1 MATDDSD
8 GDIQDPQVTA
18 KLAQILANAGV
29 LFDRLGATARAGI
42 ASGSPAAE
50 DAAAELGH
58 HTRIM
63 AIDHLATGLEHLV
76 IWHRLLTGGSQP
88 FATHM
93 TLIRGAMEGAVTCRW
108 LIDPRQDSA
117 ERVRRGVALLLDD
130 YGNRR
135 DFERDFGIDPAAIK
149 PPAKSGADRHK
160 QLQEKRDAA
169 NIGRVKVET
178 MTYRFGGYIGLQPGP
193 GRAIYRLLSAYAHG
207 KQWKGLTTKIQA
219 VALATEVR
227 GGKVVKVS
235 ANDDMAVML
244 TALAMKVAT
253 AAVDEVDAY
262 CSVPRDSP

>member
-1 MATDDSD
+1 MANEGSD
-8 GDIQDPQVTA
+8 GDTQDPQITA
-18 KLAQILANAGV
+18 RLAQILARAPV
-29 LFDRLGATARAGI
+29 LFDRLGAAARAGI
-42 ASGSPAAE
+42 APGSQAAE
-50 DAAAELGH
+50 DATSVLGH

-63 AIDHLATGLEHLV
+63 AIDHLATGIEHLV

-108 LIDPRQDSA
+108 LIDPRQDPA

-149 PPAKSGADRHK
+149 PPAKSGADRYK
-160 QLQEKRDAA
+160 ELQTERESVK
-169 NIGRVKVET
+169 IGPIKVPS
-178 MTYRFGGYIGLQPGP
+178 MTYRFGGYIGLRPGP

-207 KQWKGLTTKIQA
+207 KQWKGLTTKIQ
-219 VALATEVR
+219 VVEEATEVR
-227 GGKVVKVS
+227 GGKVVKVT
-235 ANDDMAVML
+235 ANDDMSVML

-253 AAVDEVDAY
+253 SAVDEVDAY
-262 CSVPRDSP
+262 CGVR